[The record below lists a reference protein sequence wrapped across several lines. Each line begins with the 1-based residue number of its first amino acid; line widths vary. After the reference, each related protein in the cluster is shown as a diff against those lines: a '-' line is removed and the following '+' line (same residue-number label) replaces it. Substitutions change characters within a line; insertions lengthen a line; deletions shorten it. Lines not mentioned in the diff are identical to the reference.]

1 MDLVRGIFK
10 QKIAAFLVFFE
21 VFPEYIQKL
30 CPPRLKIT
38 AQVQSLQVI
47 LEKGEEGGGG
57 CLHGHQMLKD
67 AGRPR
72 LKLCRYKIEGSEL
85 NRHSQTVAIFQK
97 GTSMTNIER
106 KRNK

>member
-21 VFPEYIQKL
+21 VFPEYIQKP

-47 LEKGEEGGGG
+47 LEKGEGGW
-57 CLHGHQMLKD
+57 
-67 AGRPR
+67 GRVFARAP
-72 LKLCRYKIEGSEL
+72 
-85 NRHSQTVAIFQK
+85 NVK
-97 GTSMTNIER
+97 GRREA
-106 KRNK
+106 